1 MRYQGPSPRDRVP
14 PPSQRLATSSIVRG
28 FRASLPPRE
37 ALILTAVLNHPWLL
51 DAHAEELAELEFRHP
66 EADRL
71 RRALLD
77 AEAGHSHAPMSPEM
91 LREAVTA
98 TGFGATLARVEGAL
112 THFSD
117 WPARPEAAADD
128 VGRWWDHVVT
138 LHRKQ
143 RTLNR
148 ELKDAERALGTE
160 PSEENLHWLK
170 DVQERLTALEG
181 SEALIED
188 FGVLSGRP
196 ASRA

>member
-1 MRYQGPSPRDRVP
+1 
-14 PPSQRLATSSIVRG
+14 
-28 FRASLPPRE
+28 
-37 ALILTAVLNHPWLL
+37 VLNHPWLL
-51 DAHAEELAELEFRHP
+51 EAHAEELAELELRHP

-77 AEAGHSHAPMSPEM
+77 AEAGHGHAPMSPEM
-91 LREAVTA
+91 LREAVIA
-98 TGFGATLARVEGAL
+98 TGFGAALAHVEGAL

-117 WPARPEAAADD
+117 WPAHPEAASDD
-128 VGRWWDHVVT
+128 VGRWWNHVVT